1 MRSCLRSVVPV
12 LCSELCAGLIQGT
25 RGELRRVIRNN
36 SGAFICAGTCR
47 IASSRTVVRKM
58 RSARTSRKCAWDYFC
73 LPVISNL
80 SSQKAVKV
88 TRSRT
93 SVAEYILYVGE
104 N

>member
-1 MRSCLRSVVPV
+1 MRNCLRSVVPV
-12 LCSELCAGLIQGT
+12 LFSELCAGLIRGK

-36 SGAFICAGTCR
+36 TGTCR

-73 LPVISNL
+73 LLVISNV

-88 TRSRT
+88 TRSQT